1 MRIFSTFGILF
12 LTVLS
17 VMAQRPIGYD
27 WQENREPYK
36 LSKVEEEEGVY
47 LLKNH
52 IQFEYVYEG
61 DELFLYKTLHKIIRV
76 NNDEALN
83 ENNRIYISMDGAVDL
98 VEIHARAIQEDGEII
113 ELDKNNIKE
122 VKDEEAGRGFRIFA
136 IEGAGVG
143 SEIEYFY
150 TIKREPKFFSR
161 DYLQG
166 LAKVKH
172 ASYAFATPANLVFE
186 FKSYGGFPELEEVES
201 EEEEPEFTILKGEIH
216 NVPQLEK
223 ESFAI
228 INEYRP
234 RVDFK
239 LTYNL
244 YAGRSKIFSWEEIS
258 NKISKQTYS
267 IEKRELKDLE
277 KWIKKLDVE
286 DLASYEKIA
295 KIEDAAKK
303 EFFVENNS
311 GASSNISSII
321 DNKVT
326 TDFGIFR
333 FLINAAE
340 LLGVDHEIV
349 FTNNRNDV
357 KFDGDFESY
366 LYLDDYLIYF
376 PESGDFIAPDK
387 PEYRIGL
394 IPSELSANKGLFIRR
409 KIVRDMIIPI
419 VEVREI
425 PAHDYTKNFDN
436 LEIKVSFDENVEKN
450 AISVTRSFKGY
461 TPSMIKSVIP
471 FIEEKQK
478 DEILE
483 DLIKFISPDAEF
495 NSKEFAQLDLEWSQ
509 WHEPMV
515 IKGDITSSHFIEVAG
530 NTILFKAGELIGQQ
544 SELYQESERKMEV
557 VNAYNR
563 GYKRTIEITIP
574 EGYKIENLEDLNIE
588 EVTKNEAG
596 EEIYLFKSEYTIKD
610 NKLIISIDELY
621 DQIYYPADKFEDYR
635 KVINAA
641 ADFNK
646 IVLVMKET
654 V

>member
-1 MRIFSTFGILF
+1 MKIFSTLAILF
-12 LTVLS
+12 LLSLS
-17 VMAQRPIGYD
+17 VLAQRPIGYD
-27 WQENREPYK
+27 WQESRKPYK
-36 LSKVEEEEGVY
+36 LSQEEEEEGVY

-52 IQFEYVYEG
+52 IQYEYVYENK
-61 DELFLYKTLHKIIRV
+61 ELFLYQTLHKIIRV

-83 ENNRIYISMDGAVDL
+83 ENNRIYISMDGEADL
-98 VEIHARAIQEDGEII
+98 VEIHARAIQRNGKII
-113 ELDKNNIKE
+113 KLDKNNIKE
-122 VKDEEAGRGFRIFA
+122 VNDEEAGRGYRIFA
-136 IEGAGVG
+136 IEGAEVG
-143 SEIEYFY
+143 SEIEYYY

-166 LAKVKH
+166 MAKVKH
-172 ASYAFATPANLVFE
+172 ASFTFATPSNLVFE
-186 FKSYGGFPELEEVES
+186 FKSYGGFPELEKIES
-201 EEEEPEFTILKGEIH
+201 DEEDPEFTILKAEV
-216 NVPQLEK
+216 NEVPSLEK
-223 ESFAI
+223 ESFAT

-234 RVDFK
+234 RVEFK

-244 YAGRSKIFSWEEIS
+244 YSGRSKIFSWEEIS
-258 NKISKQTYS
+258 NKISKQTYA

-277 KWIKKLDVE
+277 KWIKKLGVDGLS
-286 DLASYEKIA
+286 DHEKIA

-311 GASSNISSII
+311 GASSNIGTII

-333 FLINAAE
+333 FLVNAVE
-340 LLGVDHEIV
+340 SLGIEHEIV

-366 LYLDDYLIYF
+366 LYLVDYLIYF
-376 PESGDFIAPDK
+376 PESEDFIAPDK
-387 PEYRIGL
+387 SEYRIGL
-394 IPSELSANKGLFIRR
+394 IPSEFSANNGLFIRR
-409 KIVRDMIIPI
+409 KVVRDMIIPI

-436 LEIKVSFDENVEKN
+436 LEINVSFDENVEKN
-450 AISVTRSFKGY
+450 LISVTRSFKGY

-478 DEILE
+478 NEILE

-495 NSKEFAQLDLEWSQ
+495 KSKEFAQLDLEWSK
-509 WHEPMV
+509 WHEPLI
-515 IKGDITSSHFIEVAG
+515 IKGEVTSSHFIELAG

-544 SELYQESERKMEV
+544 SELYQESERKMEI

-563 GYKRTIEITIP
+563 GYKRTVEVTIP
-574 EGYKIENLEDLNIE
+574 EGFKIENLSDLNIKE
-588 EVTKNEAG
+588 ITKNG
-596 EEIYLFKSEYTIKD
+596 SGKDIYLFESKYTIEGR
-610 NKLIISIDELY
+610 KLIITIDEIY
-621 DQIYYPADKFEDYR
+621 NQIYYPASKFAKYR

-646 IVLVMKET
+646 IVLVMKKT
-654 V
+654 I